1 MVGRMDALVHMRSYL
16 EALVEHV
23 EIGIKAAQSRE
34 EIIGI
39 AALNGFED
47 HISFGPRLS
56 LAANLEAVF
65 DELISG

>member
-1 MVGRMDALVHMRSYL
+1 MDAIVHMRSYF

-23 EIGIKAAQSRE
+23 QNGLKAAQSRE

-39 AALNGFED
+39 AALSGFED

-56 LAANLEAVF
+56 LAANLDVVF
-65 DELISG
+65 DELVSG